1 MTVHMIRLFVDSSVN
16 GVENV
21 IDNWV
26 QNHNTWDGESVS
38 QPLTSVSV
46 RANGDEEYLLGSYR
60 FTQDSTATDLLDD
73 VESRL
78 STLQEVVWY
87 RIGYHQCP
95 HDEANAQDCL
105 WEQTRENGTVPD
117 SIPSLS

>member
-1 MTVHMIRLFVDSSVN
+1 MTVHMIRLFVDSSVDN
-16 GVENV
+16 VENV

-38 QPLTSVSV
+38 QPLTNAPVG
-46 RANGDEEYLLGSYR
+46 ANGDGEYLLGSYR

-73 VESRL
+73 IEIQL
-78 STLQEVVWY
+78 SALQGEVWY

-95 HDEANAQDCL
+95 HDEANPQDCS